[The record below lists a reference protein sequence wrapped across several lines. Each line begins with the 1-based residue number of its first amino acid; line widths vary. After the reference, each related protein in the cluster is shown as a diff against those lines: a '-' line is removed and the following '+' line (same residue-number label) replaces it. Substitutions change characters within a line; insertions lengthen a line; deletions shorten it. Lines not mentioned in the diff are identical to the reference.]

1 MTEALTNMNA
11 GNLGGFYNKSYI
23 STKTQELENKLKE
36 VQDEQGFLGKSWNC
50 FKEITNLGLSNSD
63 CEKLVDK
70 YNNGE
75 ISFEE
80 AVSYIEDFQSKQ
92 ETMSE
97 LGANILT
104 GIGAIA
110 FATTAL
116 AAGPIGWIAAIA
128 KGAPIGAALKTGLKT
143 LDRATN
149 NIDGDAIDAKEMT
162 KDAISG
168 ALTGTTSAV
177 SSGVGAGIKAGKIGL
192 SIFNGAKCG
201 AICGGVSG
209 AASYLTDVAF
219 EDDVEFNTGEL
230 LENAATS
237 AFVSGTVGAVVGG
250 GMYGLSANVGKEAT
264 KTLGQTI
271 VADSTSSTTRKL
283 LGQGERNILSAV

>member
-1 MTEALTNMNA
+1 MTEALTSSVNSW
-11 GNLGGFYNKSYI
+11 GGFYGNSQIAK
-23 STKTQELENKLKE
+23 KTQELEDKLKQ
-36 VQDEQGFLGKSWNC
+36 VQDEQGFLGKSWNG
-50 FKEITNLGLSNSD
+50 FKEITGLGVSNSD
-63 CEKLVDK
+63 CEKLLDK

-80 AVSYIEDFQSKQ
+80 AVQYIEDFKSKQ

-128 KGAPIGAALKTGLKT
+128 KGAPIGAALKAGIKT
-143 LDRATN
+143 LDRASN
-149 NIDGDAIDAKEMT
+149 NVEGDTLDAKQIT

-192 SIFNGAKCG
+192 SILNGAKCG
-201 AICGGVSG
+201 AICGSVSG

-219 EDDVEFNTGEL
+219 EDDKEFNAGEL
-230 LENAATS
+230 VKNTATS

-283 LGQGERNILSAV
+283 LGQGERNILSSI

>member
-1 MTEALTNMNA
+1 MTEALANNFVN
-11 GNLGGFYNKSYI
+11 NLGGIYNNSSANK
-23 STKTQELENKLKE
+23 KTQELEEKLKE
-36 VQDEQGFLGKSWNC
+36 VQDEQGFLGKTWNG

-63 CEKLVDK
+63 CEKMVDK

-80 AVSYIEDFQSKQ
+80 AVSYIEDFKSKQ

-116 AAGPIGWIAAIA
+116 SAGPIGWVAAIA
-128 KGAPIGAALKTGLKT
+128 KGAPIGAALKTGIKT

-149 NIDGDAIDAKEMT
+149 DIEGDALDMKQMT

-177 SSGVGAGIKAGKIGL
+177 SSGVGAGIKAGKVGL
-192 SIFNGAKCG
+192 SILNGAKCG
-201 AICGGVSG
+201 TICGSVSG
-209 AASYLTDVAF
+209 AASYLADVAF
-219 EDDVEFNTGEL
+219 EEDKEFNTGEL
-230 LENAATS
+230 LKNTATS

-250 GMYGLSANVGKEAT
+250 GMYGLSSNVGKEAT

-271 VADSTSSTTRKL
+271 VADSSSSTARKL
-283 LGQGERNILSAV
+283 LGQGERNILSM

>member
-1 MTEALTNMNA
+1 MTEALTSSVNSW
-11 GNLGGFYNKSYI
+11 GGFYGNSQIAK
-23 STKTQELENKLKE
+23 KTQELEDKLKQI
-36 VQDEQGFLGKSWNC
+36 QDEQGFLGKSWNG
-50 FKEITNLGLSNSD
+50 FKEITGLGVSNSD
-63 CEKLVDK
+63 CEKLLDK

-80 AVSYIEDFQSKQ
+80 AVQYIEDFKSKQ

-128 KGAPIGAALKTGLKT
+128 KGAPIGAALKAGIKT
-143 LDRATN
+143 LDRASN
-149 NIDGDAIDAKEMT
+149 NVEGDTLDAKQIT

-192 SIFNGAKCG
+192 SILNGAKCG
-201 AICGGVSG
+201 AICGSVSG

-219 EDDVEFNTGEL
+219 EDDKEFNAGEL
-230 LENAATS
+230 VKNTATS

-283 LGQGERNILSAV
+283 LGQGERNILSSI

>member
-1 MTEALTNMNA
+1 MTEALTSSVNSW
-11 GNLGGFYNKSYI
+11 GGFYGNSQIAK
-23 STKTQELENKLKE
+23 KTQELEDKLKQ
-36 VQDEQGFLGKSWNC
+36 VQDEQGFLGKSWNG
-50 FKEITNLGLSNSD
+50 FKEITGLGVSNSD
-63 CEKLVDK
+63 CEKLLDK

-80 AVSYIEDFQSKQ
+80 AVQYIEDFESKQ

-128 KGAPIGAALKTGLKT
+128 KGAPIGAALKAGIKT
-143 LDRATN
+143 LDRASN
-149 NIDGDAIDAKEMT
+149 NVEGDTLDAKQIT
-162 KDAISG
+162 KDTISG

-192 SIFNGAKCG
+192 SILNGAKCG
-201 AICGGVSG
+201 AICGSVSG

-219 EDDVEFNTGEL
+219 EDDKEFNAGEL
-230 LENAATS
+230 VKNTATS

-283 LGQGERNILSAV
+283 LGQGERNILSSI

>member
-149 NIDGDAIDAKEMT
+149 NIDDDAIDAKEMT

>member
-1 MTEALTNMNA
+1 MTEALANNFTN
-11 GNLGGFYNKSYI
+11 NLGGIYNNSSANK
-23 STKTQELENKLKE
+23 KTQELEEKLKE
-36 VQDEQGFLGKSWNC
+36 VQDEQGFLGKTWNG

-63 CEKLVDK
+63 CEKMVDK

-80 AVSYIEDFQSKQ
+80 AVSYIEDFKSKQ

-116 AAGPIGWIAAIA
+116 AAGPIGWVAAIA
-128 KGAPIGAALKTGLKT
+128 KGAPIGAALKTGIKT

-149 NIDGDAIDAKEMT
+149 DVEGDTLNMKQMT

-177 SSGVGAGIKAGKIGL
+177 SSGVGAGIKAGKVGL
-192 SIFNGAKCG
+192 SILNGAKCG
-201 AICGGVSG
+201 TICGSVSG
-209 AASYLTDVAF
+209 AASYLADVAF
-219 EDDVEFNTGEL
+219 EEDKEFNTGEL
-230 LENAATS
+230 LKNTATS

-250 GMYGLSANVGKEAT
+250 GMYGLSSNVGKEAT

-271 VADSTSSTTRKL
+271 VADSSSSTARKL
-283 LGQGERNILSAV
+283 LGQGERNILSM

>member
-11 GNLGGFYNKSYI
+11 KSLGSYYNSSYI
-23 STKTQELENKLKE
+23 SSKTQELENKLKE
-36 VQDEQGFLGKSWNC
+36 VQNEQGFLGKSWNAL
-50 FKEITNLGLSNSD
+50 KEVTNLGLSNSD

-80 AVSYIEDFQSKQ
+80 AVSYIEDFESKQ
-92 ETMSE
+92 NTMSE

-116 AAGPIGWIAAIA
+116 SAGPIGWAAAII
-128 KGAPIGAALKTGLKT
+128 KGAPIGAALKTGIKT

-149 NIDGDAIDAKEMT
+149 DVENDSIDIKQMT

-168 ALTGTTSAV
+168 AVTGTTSAV

-192 SIFNGAKCG
+192 SILNGAKCG
-201 AICGGVSG
+201 TICGTVSG
-209 AASYLTDVAF
+209 ATSYLTDVAF
-219 EDDVEFNTGEL
+219 EDNKEFNTEEL
-230 LENAATS
+230 IKNTATS
-237 AFVSGTVGAVVGG
+237 AFISGTVGAVVGG
-250 GMYGLSANVGKEAT
+250 GMYGLSANTGKEAT

-271 VADSTSSTTRKL
+271 VADSTSSSARKG
-283 LGQGERNILSAV
+283 LGQVERNIITT

>member
-1 MTEALTNMNA
+1 MTEALTSSVNSW
-11 GNLGGFYNKSYI
+11 GGFYGNSQIAK
-23 STKTQELENKLKE
+23 KTQELEDKLKQ
-36 VQDEQGFLGKSWNC
+36 VQDEQGFLGKSWNG
-50 FKEITNLGLSNSD
+50 FKEITGLGVSNSD
-63 CEKLVDK
+63 CEKLLDK

-80 AVSYIEDFQSKQ
+80 AVQYIEDFKSKQ

-128 KGAPIGAALKTGLKT
+128 KGAPIGAALKAGIKT
-143 LDRATN
+143 LDRASN
-149 NIDGDAIDAKEMT
+149 NVEGDTLDAKQIT
-162 KDAISG
+162 KDTISG

-192 SIFNGAKCG
+192 SILNGAKCG
-201 AICGGVSG
+201 AICGSVSG

-219 EDDVEFNTGEL
+219 EDDKEFNAGEL
-230 LENAATS
+230 VKNTATS

-283 LGQGERNILSAV
+283 LGQGERNILSSI

>member
-149 NIDGDAIDAKEMT
+149 NIDDDAIDAKEMT

-283 LGQGERNILSAV
+283 LGQGERNILSSI

>member
-1 MTEALTNMNA
+1 MTEALANNFTN
-11 GNLGGFYNKSYI
+11 NLGGIYNNSSANK
-23 STKTQELENKLKE
+23 KTQELEEKLKE
-36 VQDEQGFLGKSWNC
+36 VQDEQGFLGKTWNG
-50 FKEITNLGLSNSD
+50 FKEITGLGLSNSD

-80 AVSYIEDFQSKQ
+80 AVSYIEDFKSKQ

-97 LGANILT
+97 LSANILT

-116 AAGPIGWIAAIA
+116 SAGPIGWVAAIA
-128 KGAPIGAALKTGLKT
+128 KGAPIGAALKTGIKT

-149 NIDGDAIDAKEMT
+149 DIEGDALDMKQMT

-177 SSGVGAGIKAGKIGL
+177 SSGVGAGIKAGKVGL
-192 SIFNGAKCG
+192 SILNGAKCG
-201 AICGGVSG
+201 TICGSVSG
-209 AASYLTDVAF
+209 AASYLADVAF
-219 EDDVEFNTGEL
+219 EEDKEFNTGEL
-230 LENAATS
+230 LKNTATS

-250 GMYGLSANVGKEAT
+250 GMYGLSSNVGKEAT
-264 KTLGQTI
+264 KTLSQTI
-271 VADSTSSTTRKL
+271 VADSSSSTARKL
-283 LGQGERNILSAV
+283 LGQGERNILSM

>member
-1 MTEALTNMNA
+1 MTEALANNFVN
-11 GNLGGFYNKSYI
+11 NLGGIYNNSSANK
-23 STKTQELENKLKE
+23 KTQELEEKLKE
-36 VQDEQGFLGKSWNC
+36 VQDEQGFLGKTWNG

-63 CEKLVDK
+63 CEKMVDK

-80 AVSYIEDFQSKQ
+80 AVSYIEDFESKQ

-116 AAGPIGWIAAIA
+116 SAGPIGWVAAIA
-128 KGAPIGAALKTGLKT
+128 KGAPIGAALKTGIKT

-149 NIDGDAIDAKEMT
+149 DIEGDALDMKQMT

-177 SSGVGAGIKAGKIGL
+177 SAGVGAGIKAGKVGL
-192 SIFNGAKCG
+192 SILNGAKCG
-201 AICGGVSG
+201 TICGSVSG
-209 AASYLTDVAF
+209 AASYLADVAF
-219 EDDVEFNTGEL
+219 EEDKEFNTGEL
-230 LENAATS
+230 LKNTATS

-250 GMYGLSANVGKEAT
+250 GMYGLSSNVGKEAT

-271 VADSTSSTTRKL
+271 VADSSSSTARKL
-283 LGQGERNILSAV
+283 LGQGERNILSM

>member
-1 MTEALTNMNA
+1 
-11 GNLGGFYNKSYI
+11 
-23 STKTQELENKLKE
+23 
-36 VQDEQGFLGKSWNC
+36 
-50 FKEITNLGLSNSD
+50 
-63 CEKLVDK
+63 
-70 YNNGE
+70 
-75 ISFEE
+75 
-80 AVSYIEDFQSKQ
+80 
-92 ETMSE
+92 MSE

-128 KGAPIGAALKTGLKT
+128 KGAPIGAALKAGIKT
-143 LDRATN
+143 LDRASN
-149 NIDGDAIDAKEMT
+149 NVEGDTLDAKQIT
-162 KDAISG
+162 KDTISG

-192 SIFNGAKCG
+192 SILNGAKCG
-201 AICGGVSG
+201 AICGSVSG

-219 EDDVEFNTGEL
+219 EDDKVFNAGEIVI
-230 LENAATS
+230 NTATS

-283 LGQGERNILSAV
+283 LGQGERNILSSI

>member
-1 MTEALTNMNA
+1 MTEALTSSVNSW
-11 GNLGGFYNKSYI
+11 GGFYGNSQIAK
-23 STKTQELENKLKE
+23 KTQELEDKLKQ
-36 VQDEQGFLGKSWNC
+36 VQDEQGFLGKSWNG
-50 FKEITNLGLSNSD
+50 FKEITGLGVSNSD
-63 CEKLVDK
+63 CEKLLDK

-80 AVSYIEDFQSKQ
+80 AVQYIEDFESKQ

-128 KGAPIGAALKTGLKT
+128 KGAPIGAALKAGIKT
-143 LDRATN
+143 LDRASN
-149 NIDGDAIDAKEMT
+149 NVEGDTLDAKQIT

-192 SIFNGAKCG
+192 SILNGAKCG
-201 AICGGVSG
+201 AICGSVSG

-219 EDDVEFNTGEL
+219 EDDKEFNAGEL
-230 LENAATS
+230 VKNTATS

-250 GMYGLSANVGKEAT
+250 GMYGLSTNVGKEAT

-283 LGQGERNILSAV
+283 LGQGERNMLSLI

>member
-149 NIDGDAIDAKEMT
+149 NIDGDAIDAKEMA

>member
-1 MTEALTNMNA
+1 MTEALANNFVN
-11 GNLGGFYNKSYI
+11 NLGGIYNNSSANK
-23 STKTQELENKLKE
+23 KTQELEEKLKE
-36 VQDEQGFLGKSWNC
+36 VQDEQGFLGKTWNG

-63 CEKLVDK
+63 CEKMVDK

-80 AVSYIEDFQSKQ
+80 AVSYIEDFESKQ

-116 AAGPIGWIAAIA
+116 SAGPIGWVAAIA
-128 KGAPIGAALKTGLKT
+128 KGAPIGAALKTGIKT

-149 NIDGDAIDAKEMT
+149 DIKGDALDMKQMT

-177 SSGVGAGIKAGKIGL
+177 SSGVGAGIKAGKVGL
-192 SIFNGAKCG
+192 SILNGAKCG
-201 AICGGVSG
+201 TICGSVSG
-209 AASYLTDVAF
+209 AASYLADVAF
-219 EDDVEFNTGEL
+219 EEDKEFNTGEL
-230 LENAATS
+230 LKNTATS

-250 GMYGLSANVGKEAT
+250 GMYGLSSNVGKEAT

-271 VADSTSSTTRKL
+271 VADSSSSTARKL
-283 LGQGERNILSAV
+283 LGQGERNILSM

>member
-1 MTEALTNMNA
+1 MTEALTNNYVN
-11 GNLGGFYNKSYI
+11 NLNGFYTNSYVAQ
-23 STKTQELENKLKE
+23 KTQELENKLKE
-36 VQDEQGFLGKSWNC
+36 VQNEQGFLGKSWNC

-80 AVSYIEDFQSKQ
+80 AVQYIEDFESKQ

-110 FATTAL
+110 YATTAL
-116 AAGPIGWIAAIA
+116 SAGPIGWIAAIA
-128 KGAPIGAALKTGLKT
+128 KGAPIGAALKTSIKT

-149 NIDGDAIDAKEMT
+149 DKKGDALNAKQIT

-177 SSGVGAGIKAGKIGL
+177 SSGVGAGIKAGKVGL
-192 SIFNGAKCG
+192 SILNGAKCG
-201 AICGGVSG
+201 TICGSVSG
-209 AASYLTDVAF
+209 AASYLVDVAF
-219 EDDVEFNTGEL
+219 EDDKEFNSGEL
-230 LENAATS
+230 LKNTATS

-250 GMYGLSANVGKEAT
+250 GMYGLSSNVGSETT

-271 VADSTSSTTRKL
+271 IADSTSSTARKGM
-283 LGQGERNILSAV
+283 GQIERNILSI

>member
-1 MTEALTNMNA
+1 MTEALANNFVN
-11 GNLGGFYNKSYI
+11 NLGGIYNNSSANK
-23 STKTQELENKLKE
+23 KTQELEEKLKE
-36 VQDEQGFLGKSWNC
+36 VQDEQGFLGKTWNG
-50 FKEITNLGLSNSD
+50 FKEITGLGLSNSD
-63 CEKLVDK
+63 CEKMVDK

-80 AVSYIEDFQSKQ
+80 AVSYIEDFESKQ

-116 AAGPIGWIAAIA
+116 SAGPIGWVAAIA
-128 KGAPIGAALKTGLKT
+128 KGAPIGAALKTGIKT

-149 NIDGDAIDAKEMT
+149 DIEGDALDMKQMT

-177 SSGVGAGIKAGKIGL
+177 SSGVGAGIKAGKVGL
-192 SIFNGAKCG
+192 SILNGAKCG
-201 AICGGVSG
+201 TICGSVSG
-209 AASYLTDVAF
+209 AASYLADVAF
-219 EDDVEFNTGEL
+219 EEDKEFNTGEL
-230 LENAATS
+230 LKNTATS

-250 GMYGLSANVGKEAT
+250 GMYGLSSNVGKEAT

-271 VADSTSSTTRKL
+271 VADSSSSTARKL
-283 LGQGERNILSAV
+283 LGQGERNILSM

>member
-1 MTEALTNMNA
+1 MTEALANNFVN
-11 GNLGGFYNKSYI
+11 NLGGIYNNSSANK
-23 STKTQELENKLKE
+23 KTQELEEKLKE
-36 VQDEQGFLGKSWNC
+36 VQDEQGFLGKTWNG

-63 CEKLVDK
+63 CEKMVDK

-80 AVSYIEDFQSKQ
+80 AVSYIEDFESKQ

-116 AAGPIGWIAAIA
+116 SAGPIGWVAAIA
-128 KGAPIGAALKTGLKT
+128 KGAPIGAALKTGIKT

-149 NIDGDAIDAKEMT
+149 DIEGDALDMKQMT

-177 SSGVGAGIKAGKIGL
+177 SSGVGAGIKAGKVGL
-192 SIFNGAKCG
+192 SILNGAKCG
-201 AICGGVSG
+201 TICGSVSG
-209 AASYLTDVAF
+209 AASYLADVAF
-219 EDDVEFNTGEL
+219 EEDKEFNTGEL
-230 LENAATS
+230 LKNTATS

-250 GMYGLSANVGKEAT
+250 GMYGLSSNVGKEAT
-264 KTLGQTI
+264 KTLSQTI
-271 VADSTSSTTRKL
+271 VADSSSSTARKL
-283 LGQGERNILSAV
+283 LGQGERNILSM

>member
-1 MTEALTNMNA
+1 MTEALANNFVN
-11 GNLGGFYNKSYI
+11 NLGGIYNNSSANK
-23 STKTQELENKLKE
+23 KTQELEEKLKE
-36 VQDEQGFLGKSWNC
+36 VQDEQGFLGKTWNG

-63 CEKLVDK
+63 CEKMVDK

-80 AVSYIEDFQSKQ
+80 AVSYIEDFKSKQ

-116 AAGPIGWIAAIA
+116 SAGPIGWVAAIA
-128 KGAPIGAALKTGLKT
+128 KGAPIGAALKTGIKT

-149 NIDGDAIDAKEMT
+149 DIEGDALDMKQMT

-177 SSGVGAGIKAGKIGL
+177 SSGVGAGIKAGKVGL
-192 SIFNGAKCG
+192 SILNGAKCG
-201 AICGGVSG
+201 TICGSVSG
-209 AASYLTDVAF
+209 AASYLADVAF
-219 EDDVEFNTGEL
+219 EEDKEFNTGEL
-230 LENAATS
+230 LKNTATS

-250 GMYGLSANVGKEAT
+250 GMYGLSSNVGKEAT
-264 KTLGQTI
+264 KTLSQTI
-271 VADSTSSTTRKL
+271 VADSSSSTARKL
-283 LGQGERNILSAV
+283 LGQGERNILSM